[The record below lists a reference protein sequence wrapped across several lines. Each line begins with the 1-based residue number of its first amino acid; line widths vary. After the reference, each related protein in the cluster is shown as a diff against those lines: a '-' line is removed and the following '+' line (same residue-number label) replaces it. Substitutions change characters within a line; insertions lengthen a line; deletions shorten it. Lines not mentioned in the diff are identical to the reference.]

1 LNNKSRQLV
10 WLFTYASRV
19 LAVVVGLSVIGVL
32 FTARPETHIT
42 LEAGTEGGLFDV
54 MVHELAGNLARY
66 GIKTTVVNR
75 PDSLR
80 IVDDI
85 ANSKSKVDAGFIA
98 SDVPKSDYDTIQ
110 QLGTVMLAPVYL
122 IAHKESN
129 VTSITDFKNRTI
141 TLYPKDSAAWD
152 ACQYV
157 LGNYGATPSP
167 ARTQYGNGKTIVEN
181 VTTGVTDVGCFID
194 VPSGANLEYAK
205 TILNPLTN
213 PNLRYIEIPQA
224 LALQARKDYLRPSTV
239 PSGAFRV
246 HPPRPDTDIETT
258 SASITFV
265 AKNNLPREL
274 VIMISH
280 KLAEQYRGSTSANQ
294 AGELPNTK
302 YLNLPAFREATDIYS
317 NGLPWLYRKFS
328 YRTAGFLDKFF
339 GRYGIVLTLLF
350 IVLSFT
356 SMFGLPSPYGLIVGT
371 RPRRMLLIVE
381 AIDRRTQQ
389 NGSLSRSDRRKLET
403 IERWLNKESAGLDGL
418 EDRLKS
424 VRASH
429 RSD

>member
-1 LNNKSRQLV
+1 MENKSRQLV
-10 WLFTYASRV
+10 WLITYASRI
-19 LAVVVGLSVIGVL
+19 LAAVVGLSVLGVL
-32 FTARPETHIT
+32 FTARPETTIT
-42 LEAGTEGGLFDV
+42 IEAGTEGGLFDV
-54 MVHELAGNLARY
+54 MAHSLADHLSPL
-66 GIKTTVVNR
+66 GIKTKVVNR

-85 ANSKSKVDAGFIA
+85 ADPSSKVDAGFIA
-98 SDVPKSDYDTIQ
+98 SDIPKADYDSVQ
-110 QLGTVMLAPVYL
+110 QVGTVMLAPVYL
-122 IAHKESN
+122 IARKESN
-129 VTSITDFKNRTI
+129 VTSITDFANRTI

-157 LGNYGATPSP
+157 LGNYDVAPSP
-167 ARTQYGNGKTIVEN
+167 ARTKYGNGKTIVEN
-181 VTTGVTDVGCFID
+181 VTDGTTDVGCFID

-205 TILNPLTN
+205 TILDPLTS
-213 PNLRYIEIPQA
+213 PELRYIGIPQA
-224 LALQARKDYLRPSTV
+224 EALQARKDYLRPSTV
-239 PSGAFRV
+239 PSGAFRI
-246 HPPRPDTDIETT
+246 HPPRPDSDIETT

-265 AKNNLPREL
+265 AKHDLPREL
-274 VIMISH
+274 VIMIAS

-328 YRTAGFLDKFF
+328 FKTAGFLDKFF

-371 RPRRMLLIVE
+371 RPRRMLLVIE
-381 AIDRRTQQ
+381 AIDRRVKQT
-389 NGSLSRSDRRKLET
+389 GSLSKSDRRKLET
-403 IERWLNKESAGLDGL
+403 IERWLTKESAGLDGI
-418 EDRLKS
+418 EERLQS
-424 VRASH
+424 VRTQHDA
-429 RSD
+429 

>member
-1 LNNKSRQLV
+1 MGNKSRQVV
-10 WLFTYASRV
+10 WLITYASRI
-19 LAVVVGLSVIGVL
+19 LAAVVGLSVLGVL
-32 FTARPETHIT
+32 FTARPETKIT

-54 MVHELAGNLARY
+54 MAHSLAENLAPL
-66 GIKTTVVNR
+66 GIKTTIVNR

-85 ANSKSKVDAGFIA
+85 VNPDNAVDAGFIA
-98 SDVPKSDYDTIQ
+98 SDIPKKDYASVQ

-122 IAHKESN
+122 IARKESN
-129 VTSITDFKNRTI
+129 VTKITDFANRTI

-157 LGNYGATPSP
+157 LGNYDVAPSP

-181 VTTGVTDVGCFID
+181 VTQGVTDVGCFID

-205 TILNPLTN
+205 TILDPLTN
-213 PNLRYIEIPQA
+213 TEIRYIEIPQA
-224 LALQARKDYLRPSTV
+224 KALQARKDYLRPSTV
-239 PSGAFRV
+239 PSGAFRIN
-246 HPPRPDTDIETT
+246 PPRPDSDIETT

-265 AKNNLPREL
+265 AKHNLPREL
-274 VIMISH
+274 VIMISS

-302 YLNLPAFREATDIYS
+302 YLNLPAFREATDVYT
-317 NGLPWLYRKFS
+317 NGQPWLYRKFS
-328 YRTAGFLDKFF
+328 FRTAGFLDKFF

-356 SMFGLPSPYGLIVGT
+356 SIFGLPSPYGLIVGT
-371 RPRRMLLIVE
+371 RPRRMLLVID
-381 AIDRRTQQ
+381 AIARRTE
-389 NGSLSRSDRRKLET
+389 NTGTLSKSDRRKLQT
-403 IERWLNKESAGLDGL
+403 IERWINKESAGIDGI
-418 EDRLKS
+418 EERLKS
-424 VRASH
+424 VRPHSEN
-429 RSD
+429 

>member
-1 LNNKSRQLV
+1 LENKSRQLI
-10 WLFTYASRV
+10 WLITYGSRI
-19 LAVVVGLSVIGVL
+19 LAIAVGLSVLGVL
-32 FTARPETHIT
+32 FTARPETKIT
-42 LEAGTEGGLFDV
+42 IEAGTEGGLFDV
-54 MVHELAGNLARY
+54 MAHALADNLRPL
-66 GIKTTVVNR
+66 GIRTKVVNR

-85 ANSKSKVDAGFIA
+85 ANPDSEVDAGFIA
-98 SDVPKSDYDTIQ
+98 SDIPKKDYDSVQ
-110 QLGTVMLAPVYL
+110 QIGTVMLAPVYL
-122 IAHKESN
+122 IARKESN
-129 VTSITDFKNRTI
+129 VSSITDFKNRTI

-157 LGNYGATPSP
+157 LDNYGVAPSP
-167 ARTQYGNGKTIVEN
+167 ARTQYGNGKKIVEN
-181 VTTGVTDVGCFID
+181 VTSGVTDVGCFID

-205 TILNPLTN
+205 TILDPLTN

-239 PSGAFRV
+239 PSGAFRIN
-246 HPPRPDTDIETT
+246 PARPGSDIETT

-265 AKNNLPREL
+265 ARHDLPREL
-274 VIMISH
+274 VIMIAH

-302 YLNLPAFREATDIYS
+302 YLNLPAFREATDIYA

-328 YRTAGFLDKFF
+328 FRTAGFLDKFF

-371 RPRRMLLIVE
+371 RPRRMLLVIE
-381 AIDRRTQQ
+381 AIDRRVQQ
-389 NGSLSRSDRRKLET
+389 TGSLSKSDQRKLET
-403 IERWLNKESAGLDGL
+403 IERWINKESAGLEGI
-418 EDRLKS
+418 EERLNS
-424 VRASH
+424 VRTVH
-429 RSD
+429 KSD